1 MSNSELPFNNYIKK
15 MKIPSR
21 RPRKK
26 HTKKEPIKPEQK
38 RKILVMS
45 WWWFRWAYA
54 LWILKV
60 IEEKH
65 IDKEID
71 AIYWVSI
78 WAVIWSLRSSGMW
91 AAQIFRLLK
100 EISIKD
106 FYWNDILRKSWWF
119 VSNKK
124 IQKMI
129 EQYLPKSFDDLK
141 IPFYAWSVDTNT
153 AEYHLFHSWN
163 LQTIVLGSM
172 SIPGVFP
179 PVKYEEYSLV
189 DWGVLNN
196 FPVDIAKQHY
206 PDHEIIW
213 IALNKFQ
220 TNQKIKSAFD
230 NLQITFEVMMRS
242 KLLENTRLVDY
253 LFYRDL
259 PISVLSLNK
268 SQMQQAFDLWYKDWC
283 KMFEN

>member
-1 MSNSELPFNNYIKK
+1 
-15 MKIPSR
+15 MKLPSR
-21 RPRKK
+21 WPRKK
-26 HTKKEPIKPEQK
+26 KQQKSEITHQKK
-38 RKILVMS
+38 RKILVIS
-45 WWWFRWAYA
+45 WWGFRWTYA
-54 LWILKV
+54 LWILKA
-60 IEEKH
+60 IEENH

-78 WAVIWSLRSSGMW
+78 WSIIWSLRSSWMK
-91 AAQIFRLLK
+91 AEEIFGLLQ
-100 EISIKD
+100 EISIRD
-106 FYWNDILRKSWWF
+106 FYWNDMLRKSGWF

-141 IPFYAWSVDTNT
+141 IPFYAGAVDTNT
-153 AEYHLFHSWN
+153 AEYHLFNSWD

-172 SIPGVFP
+172 SIPWVFP
-179 PVKYEEYSLV
+179 PVKYEEYNLV
-189 DWGVLNN
+189 DWWVLNN

-206 PDHEIIW
+206 PEHEIIW

-253 LFYRDL
+253 LFYREL
-259 PISVLSLNK
+259 PITVLSLNK
-268 SQMQQAFDLWYKDWC
+268 KQMHEAFALWYEDWR
-283 KMFEN
+283 KMFGKTNS

>member
-1 MSNSELPFNNYIKK
+1 
-15 MKIPSR
+15 MKLPSR
-21 RPRKK
+21 WPRKK
-26 HTKKEPIKPEQK
+26 KQEKTRIVPQKK
-38 RKILVMS
+38 RKVLVIS
-45 WWWFRWAYA
+45 WWGFRWTYA
-54 LWILKV
+54 LWILKA

-78 WAVIWSLRSSGMW
+78 WSIIWSLRSYWMK
-91 AAQIFRLLK
+91 AEEIFGLLK
-100 EISIKD
+100 EISIRD
-106 FYWNDILRKSWWF
+106 FYWNDVLRKSWWF

-129 EQYLPKSFDDLK
+129 EEYLPDSFDDLR
-141 IPFYAWSVDTNT
+141 IPFHAGAVDTNT
-153 AEYHLFHSWN
+153 AEYHLFSSWD

-206 PDHEIIW
+206 PDHEIIG

-220 TNQKIKSAFD
+220 TNQKITSAFD

-242 KLLENTRLVDY
+242 KLLENTRMVDY

-268 SQMQQAFDLWYKDWC
+268 KQMHEAFALWYEDWC
-283 KMFEN
+283 KMFWKTSS